1 MKRARNPTR
10 IAFAGIVCSLVISA
24 IVGIFVILVGNF
36 DETEIKIL
44 FTSGSLA
51 GLSILSMPSL
61 YHLERKQYRIVARVG
76 VMTAIAGF
84 LAIQLVIWS
93 EGDFGGE
100 FFWKAVATDGILAFS
115 MNHMLFLLMMRLE
128 QPLSVMSRW
137 VTILAI
143 STVAIFMMYVIWA
156 NEVPEQAIRI
166 FASVV
171 VLDALGTI
179 ALPIMVRLSKIK

>member
-1 MKRARNPTR
+1 M
-10 IAFAGIVCSLVISA
+10 
-24 IVGIFVILVGNF
+24 
-36 DETEIKIL
+36 
-44 FTSGSLA
+44 
-51 GLSILSMPSL
+51 
-61 YHLERKQYRIVARVG
+61 
-76 VMTAIAGF
+76 
-84 LAIQLVIWS
+84 AIQLVIWS

-100 FFWKAVATDGILAFS
+100 FFWKAVATGGILAFS
-115 MNHMLFLLMMRLE
+115 VNHMLSLLMMRVE
-128 QPLSVMSRW
+128 QPLLVMSRW
-137 VTILAI
+137 ATILAI

>member
-10 IAFAGIVCSLVISA
+10 IAFACIVCSLIISA
-24 IVGIFVILVGNF
+24 VVGIFVILVGDF

-44 FTSGSLA
+44 VTSGSLA

-61 YHLERKQYRIVARVG
+61 FHLERKQYTIVARVG
-76 VMTAIAGF
+76 VMATIGGF

-115 MNHMLFLLMMRLE
+115 LNHTLSLFMMRVKQSL
-128 QPLSVMSRW
+128 LVMSRW
-137 VTILAI
+137 ATILAI
-143 STVAIFMMYVIWA
+143 STVAISMIYVIWA

-179 ALPIMVRLSKIK
+179 AFPIMVRLSKIK